1 MEFNPTTEIDP
12 SFWDFID
19 RVGGD
24 ADRLYAA
31 LMTMEKDEIVRQY
44 AAYKEAQTE
53 LVYKV
58 SKLVSDASEDVLDD
72 LADSIVASGQQQY
85 LRIYYGDTEL
95 PPRDRWDSL
104 RGLIHVFDSVYYD
117 RFDEEIA
124 DEID

>member
-1 MEFNPTTEIDP
+1 MEFNLTTEIDP
-12 SFWDFID
+12 SFWGFID
-19 RVGGD
+19 RVGGV

-53 LVYKV
+53 LVYKL

-85 LRIYYGDTEL
+85 LRIYYGDIEL
-95 PPRDRWDSL
+95 PPRDGWDSL
-104 RGLIHVFDSVYYD
+104 RGLIHVLLRPF
-117 RFDEEIA
+117 
-124 DEID
+124 